1 MEENRIN
8 NLIINSQDIDLDH
21 LKDTI
26 KEKYLQRKIK
36 KTFPLKFSIALLTPF
51 VAVSVVVFALIPL
64 LNKPS
69 GSIFDDLPVYE
80 SLSGDIDTIENAHS
94 DSLFAFSAITSVG
107 MLDAPKEN
115 TPNYLFKN
123 KGDGPKDE
131 LNPEIIEEIRGYLST
146 AEAALLGETVLSS
159 SHYVESDREDYSI
172 KLVVTYTDLSLK
184 QCEMVMY
191 YNEIVSEEDD
201 PADVEPP
208 YDEDKPPHDDEPP
221 HDGDKPP
228 LDDEPPHDGDEPP
241 HDDNPPH
248 DEDEPPLDGHGH
260 RPGDYDKDEKYEF
273 TMTGILIH
281 DGVEFPMEGGRE
293 VDDDEM
299 EIYFRYYLNENEYVA
314 VKQEIEED
322 EIEFDYTLFYEN
334 RPLNSYSL
342 ELKNNHVLELEYRS
356 LNMQE
361 CISLLFFLYQDE
373 EKGTYIVCEYQKE
386 MERYHIIFH
395 KNENGEYEVVE
406 HQRKNERD

>member
-8 NLIINSQDIDLDH
+8 NLIIDSQNIDLGH

-36 KTFPLKFSIALLTPF
+36 KPFPLKFSIALLTPF
-51 VAVSVVVFALIPL
+51 IAVSVVVFALIPL

-107 MLDAPKEN
+107 MFDVQKET
-115 TPNYLFKN
+115 TPNFLFKN
-123 KGDGPKDE
+123 KGNNPKDE
-131 LNPEIIEEIRGYLST
+131 LNPEIIEEIKSYLST

-172 KLVVTYTDLSLK
+172 KLVVTYTDLSLE
-184 QCEMVMY
+184 QFEMVMY

-201 PADVEPP
+201 PADAEPP

-228 LDDEPPHDGDEPP
+228 LDDNPPHDGDEPP
-241 HDDNPPH
+241 HDGP
-248 DEDEPPLDGHGH
+248 GH

-273 TMTGILIH
+273 TMSGILIH
-281 DGVEFPMEGGRE
+281 DGVELPMEGGRE

-299 EIYFRYYLNENEYVA
+299 EIYFRYYLSENEYVA

-342 ELKNNHVLELEYRS
+342 EVKNNHVLELEYRS
-356 LNMQE
+356 SNMQE
-361 CISLLFFLYQDE
+361 RISLLFFLYQDE
-373 EKGTYIVCEYQKE
+373 EEGTYIVCEYLKE